1 MQENVISQFDNLP
14 TGKPHISFSELRDW
28 QDCSYRHKLRHI
40 KGIDLSVPSPILDF
54 GTAVHASCESFL
66 KTKEMNV
73 NIAIDMLKQSFES
86 KKTNEAFSEKAL
98 DSYMEE
104 ATAILM
110 EVPNFLNETFGEW
123 ETIDAEHL
131 LYESINNQPH
141 AFKGFIDCI
150 LRTKDKKG
158 KEQYWILDWKT
169 TAWGWGIDKKTDFK
183 LHQQLIFYKNFWSKK
198 TNIDL
203 KKIKCGF
210 ILLKRTAK
218 QGAKCEL
225 VTVSVGDVT
234 STRAFKNI
242 GNMLSSMKKGIA
254 IKNKESCTYCQF
266 KNTEH
271 CT

>member
-1 MQENVISQFDNLP
+1 MQDNANQQFDTLP

-40 KGIDLSVPSPILDF
+40 KGIDLSTPSPILDF
-54 GTAVHASCESFL
+54 GTAVHASCEDFL
-66 KTKEMNV
+66 KTKVMNA
-73 NIAIDMLKQSFES
+73 NLATDMLSQNFDS
-86 KKTNEAFSEKAL
+86 KKIYEGFTEKAL
-98 DSYMEE
+98 SSYKKE
-104 ATAILM
+104 AIAILA
-110 EVPNFLNETFGEW
+110 EVPQFLIDTFGEW
-123 ETIDAEHL
+123 ETVDAEHM

-150 LRTKDKKG
+150 LKTKDKKG
-158 KEQYWILDWKT
+158 KEQYWIIDWKT
-169 TAWGWGIDKKTDFK
+169 TAWGWGTDKKTDFK

-198 TNIDL
+198 ANIDP

-210 ILLKRTAK
+210 VLLKRTAK
-218 QGAKCEL
+218 AGSKCEL
-225 VTVSVGDVT
+225 VPVSVGDVT

-242 GNMLSSMKKGIA
+242 GNMLSSLKKGIA

-266 KNTEH
+266 KGTEH